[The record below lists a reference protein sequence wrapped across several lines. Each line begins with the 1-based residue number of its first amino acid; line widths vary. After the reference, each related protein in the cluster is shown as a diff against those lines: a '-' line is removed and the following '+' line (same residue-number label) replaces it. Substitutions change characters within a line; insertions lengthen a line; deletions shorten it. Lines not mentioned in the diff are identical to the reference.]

1 MKIDFSQNTL
11 IITLY
16 DKENIYHIWN
26 TIEEMERKL
35 CKKLSVDE
43 EYLEEFNEIHIDVDD
58 YYEYLAYRKLILDY
72 TPVF

>member
-1 MKIDFSQNTL
+1 MRIDFSYNTL

-16 DKENIYHIWN
+16 DPDNVGFVWSA
-26 TIEEMERKL
+26 IEVMERKL

-58 YYEYLAYRKLILDY
+58 YYEYVALRRLVLDFC
-72 TPVF
+72 PIF

>member
-1 MKIDFSQNTL
+1 MRIDFSYNTL

-16 DKENIYHIWN
+16 DPDNVNLVWSA
-26 TIEEMERKL
+26 IEEMERKL

-58 YYEYLAYRKLILDY
+58 YYEYVALRRLVLDFCPIY
-72 TPVF
+72 

>member
-26 TIEEMERKL
+26 TNILLTEE
-35 CKKLSVDE
+35 
-43 EYLEEFNEIHIDVDD
+43 
-58 YYEYLAYRKLILDY
+58 
-72 TPVF
+72 

>member
-1 MKIDFSQNTL
+1 MRIDFSYNTL

-16 DKENIYHIWN
+16 DSDNVNLVWSA
-26 TIEEMERKL
+26 IEEMERKL

-58 YYEYLAYRKLILDY
+58 YYEYVALRRLVLDFC
-72 TPVF
+72 PIF